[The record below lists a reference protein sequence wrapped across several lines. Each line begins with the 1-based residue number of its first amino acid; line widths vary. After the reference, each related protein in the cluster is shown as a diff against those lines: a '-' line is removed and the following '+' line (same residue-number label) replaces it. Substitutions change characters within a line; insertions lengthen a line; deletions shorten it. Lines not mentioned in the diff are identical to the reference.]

1 MVKKNQDKLFCQCN
15 RFKVVVAIH
24 IPKPRRYR
32 VSGPCTPV
40 RGHPSPLQDYIEP
53 LESISNIQYPKL
65 ATAEEKK
72 DHVRSNCRGQTLGCH
87 SSLNGNPAPQM
98 KELSWMLPSHVSLST
113 CIVRSEPQIDLG
125 LLGERHLLR
134 GIYLKNQGTFD
145 IPCFWQ
151 SWVMISFLL
160 ELLDPSKQRDI
171 TNHLFLSF
179 YHTPI
184 PIIPV
189 SFGIMLSIAIPY

>member
-1 MVKKNQDKLFCQCN
+1 MQSVQSSGCHSYSKAKALYSIWSLYSCQGAS
-15 RFKVVVAIH
+15 K
-24 IPKPRRYR
+24 
-32 VSGPCTPV
+32 
-40 RGHPSPLQDYIEP
+40 
-53 LESISNIQYPKL
+53 SITRLHWATWVHFQYPISK
-65 ATAEEKK
+65 TWNGWGKK
-72 DHVRSNCRGQTLGCH
+72 DHFRSNCRGQTLGCH

-125 LLGERHLLR
+125 LFGERHLLR

-189 SFGIMLSIAIPY
+189 SFGIMLSIAIPYYIPIPSNFHG